1 MQTAG
6 IGGVYV
12 VVEDM
17 DRAQLFYEKSLGL
30 VTKFRDQSSWCQF
43 DTGNVSFSLSSPEEA
58 GGRAQGA
65 VVVFKAGQLA
75 GIRQQVEDAGGT
87 FRAVRDMGS
96 HGTVVTF
103 ADPDGNDFQV
113 ETGWQRLFGLAPFQ
127 RRRRRRT

>member
-6 IGGVYV
+6 IGGVYMV
-12 VVEDM
+12 VKDM
-17 DRAQLFYEKSLGL
+17 DRAQRFYEDALGL
-30 VTKFRDQSSWCQF
+30 VTKFRDRSAWCQF
-43 DTGNVSFSLSSPEEA
+43 NTGNVSFSLSSPQEA

-65 VVVFKAGQLA
+65 VVVFKAEQLA
-75 GIRQQVEDAGGT
+75 GIRHQVEDAGGT

-113 ETGWQRLFGLAPFQ
+113 LIRSAKS
-127 RRRRRRT
+127 RD